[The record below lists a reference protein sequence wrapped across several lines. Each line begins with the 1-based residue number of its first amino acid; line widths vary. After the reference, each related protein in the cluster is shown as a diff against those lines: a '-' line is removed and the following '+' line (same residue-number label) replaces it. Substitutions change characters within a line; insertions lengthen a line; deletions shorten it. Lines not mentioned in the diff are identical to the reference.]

1 MPSKSS
7 LKKYSPVKCI
17 QTFVNVTHTMFM
29 RKPIIIIVC
38 PFIVLAWKTRALGA
52 VATGSIKAYEQDITV
67 VITEIINKVRW

>member
-17 QTFVNVTHTMFM
+17 QTFVKVTHTMFM

-38 PFIVLAWKTRALGA
+38 PFIVLAWKTRAFGA

-67 VITEIINKVRW
+67 VITEIIKKVRW